1 MIRIDKPSGDTIAS
15 IRSAGAVTV
24 RRLKV
29 LFAER
34 YGAIPTIYRAPG
46 RVNLIGEHTDYNDG
60 FVMPAALD
68 LYTYVAVSRRADRK
82 LRVYSENLGEMC
94 DLDLDLIRSGRSGHW
109 SDYVRGVA
117 GVLESSGYR
126 LRGADLAIMSEVPLG
141 AGLSSSAALEV
152 STALALLSNSE
163 ISVDFTTIAKMCQKA
178 EHLYAE
184 MRCGIMD
191 QFISCH
197 GRAGHALML
206 DCRSLDF
213 QFLPIPPHIRL
224 MVCNT
229 MVRHE
234 HASSGYNTRRHEC
247 EVGFRTLSEA
257 LPGIWA
263 LRDVT
268 FDDLE
273 NHSNHLGDVIYKRV
287 CHVVTENDRV
297 KNAATAL
304 EMDDI
309 AEFGRLMADS
319 HRSLRDDYEVST
331 LELDLMVE
339 LSNGQEGVYGARMT
353 GGGFG
358 GCTINLVEAAH
369 AQEVQQSLEHGYEAR
384 TGLRPTILICETAD
398 GAGAAPEDSLEP
410 NEQTH

>member
-1 MIRIDKPSGDTIAS
+1 VRI
-15 IRSAGAVTV
+15 
-24 RRLKV
+24 LKA
-29 LFAER
+29 LFADR

-46 RVNLIGEHTDYNDG
+46 SVNLIGEHTDYNDG
-60 FVMPAALD
+60 FVLPAALD
-68 LYTYVAVSRRADRK
+68 VYTYVAVSPRPDRR
-82 LRVYSENLGEMC
+82 LRVYSDNLGEMC
-94 DLDLDLIRSGRSGHW
+94 DLDLDSIRPGRSGHW

-126 LRGADLAIMSEVPLG
+126 LRGADLAIISDVPLG

-152 STALALLSNSE
+152 STALALLSNSQ
-163 ISVDFTTIAKMCQKA
+163 ISVDLTTVAKMCQKA
-178 EHLYAE
+178 EHLYAG

-197 GRAGHALML
+197 GREGHALML

-213 QFLPIPPHIRL
+213 QFLPIPPHVRL

-234 HASSGYNTRRHEC
+234 HASSGYNTRRKEC
-247 EVGFRTLSEA
+247 EDGLRVLAEI
-257 LPGIWA
+257 LPGIRA
-263 LRDVT
+263 LRDVAV
-268 FDDLE
+268 DDLE
-273 NHSNHLGDVIYKRV
+273 NHSNHLSDAIYKRV
-287 CHVVTENDRV
+287 RHVVTENDRV
-297 KNAATAL
+297 KKAATAL
-304 EMDDI
+304 EICDI
-309 AEFGRLMADS
+309 DEFGRLMADS

-358 GCTINLVEAAH
+358 GCTINLVDAAH
-369 AQEVQQSLEHGYEAR
+369 AQEVQQRLEQGYEAR
-384 TGLRPTILICETAD
+384 TGLRPTILICETSD
-398 GAGAAPEDSLEP
+398 GAGAVSEK
-410 NEQTH
+410 